1 MYEYF
6 KASSKLPSN
15 WFSEL
20 FEYIDISMNNM
31 VEYVDID
38 YDSFDQKQLLIYR
51 FNALP
56 EYPTIFT
63 EAVEIIKIGN
73 EVILFPV
80 STITFNNQFFEN
92 VNKLI

>member
-1 MYEYF
+1 MQHKLLDIMHEYF

-20 FEYIDISMNNM
+20 FEYIDSKNKM

-38 YDSFDQKQLLIYR
+38 YNSFDQKQLLIYR
-51 FNALP
+51 FNALQ

-63 EAVEIIKIGN
+63 EAVEIIKIGK

-80 STITFNNQFFEN
+80 ST
-92 VNKLI
+92 